1 MKFSL
6 GWLKDH
12 LKTNAT
18 LDEISEAL
26 IDLGLEVESISQP
39 SDRLSQFKVGEILSC
54 EKHPDADKLKVC
66 SVSTSEG
73 KKQIFSPI

>member
-18 LDEISEAL
+18 LGEISDTL
-26 IDLGLEVESISQP
+26 REVY
-39 SDRLSQFKVGEILSC
+39 GEH
-54 EKHPDADKLKVC
+54 K
-66 SVSTSEG
+66 G
-73 KKQIFSPI
+73 